1 MKQGDLVKL
10 NRVFYGPPVLPD
22 GDMYDIEL
30 FREDGNSPLGL
41 VRIHEEETGLIL
53 QIGIKGDTDLVQILL
68 HGQIGWTD
76 SHFWRGA

>member
-1 MKQGDLVKL
+1 MKPGDLVKL

-30 FREDGNSPLGL
+30 FREDGNSPLGF

-53 QIGIKGDTDLVQILL
+53 QVKGSISLIQILL
-68 HGQIGWTD
+68 HGQVGWTD
-76 SHFWRGA
+76 SHFWRIA